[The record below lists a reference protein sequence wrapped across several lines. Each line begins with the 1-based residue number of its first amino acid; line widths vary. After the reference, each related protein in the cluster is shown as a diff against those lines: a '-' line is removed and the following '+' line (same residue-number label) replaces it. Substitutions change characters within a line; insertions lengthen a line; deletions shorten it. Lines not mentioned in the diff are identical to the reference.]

1 MQGFN
6 MGRYMPPDQEA
17 SSSSSHC
24 KKKKK
29 TSGKDGS
36 SCPPPP
42 PTVRF
47 EMPFAV
53 WCGSCPKPTLIGQGV
68 RFNAE
73 KTRVGSYLTTPLWSF
88 RFRHAD
94 CGGSLE
100 IRTDPR
106 NTAYVV
112 ASGGTK
118 RSVHDAPSEHDLLRD
133 EKRSNAFSALERTI
147 EHRHQLRR
155 ADERIHGLLHS
166 SARYWNDPYA
176 QNQRL
181 RDAFRPGRLRRQ
193 QDAASADRIRNAM
206 SLELDILPAHQDDAR
221 LASLVS
227 FNRDDDDADAL
238 EKPLFTP
245 AVAPKRPVNHSAS
258 ASSSSSSSS
267 SSTTTTTKN
276 NKNNDDKNNTHPIT
290 SSSSAA
296 ATRASLV
303 SELAAKTRLAQD
315 PFLQARTQP
324 RLPSLVSELAAKT
337 RLAQDPFL
345 QARTQ
350 PRLRG
355 VKRKRL
361 DSRPPTAKQAFI
373 LSALVQ
379 YDSD

>member
-6 MGRYMPPDQEA
+6 MGRYMPPDQQESSSSSSPRRARRQKRSRRDAGPATTTSPA
-17 SSSSSHC
+17 SSSS
-24 KKKKK
+24 
-29 TSGKDGS
+29 
-36 SCPPPP
+36 PPG

-53 WCGSCPKPTLIGQGV
+53 WCESCPKPTLIGQGV

-73 KTRVGSYLTTPLWSF
+73 KRRVGSYLTTPLWSF

-112 ASGGTK
+112 VSGGTK
-118 RSVHDAPSEHDLLRD
+118 RWVDEGDDVGRTRASEDGLLRE
-133 EKRSNAFSALERTI
+133 EKRSSAFSALERTI

-155 ADERIHGLLHS
+155 ADERILGLLHS

-181 RDAFRPGRLRRQ
+181 RNAFRPGRIRRQ
-193 QDAASADRIRNAM
+193 QDAASADRLRDAM
-206 SLELDILPAHQDDAR
+206 GLALDILPAHDDDAR

-227 FNRDDDDADAL
+227 FNQEDDDDDAL

-245 AVAPKRPVNHSAS
+245 ANAPKRPLDPVPHSS
-258 ASSSSSSSS
+258 STNITTTSSSSSSSS
-267 SSTTTTTKN
+267 SSAAAA
-276 NKNNDDKNNTHPIT
+276 
-290 SSSSAA
+290 AA

-315 PFLQARTQP
+315 PFLQAR
-324 RLPSLVSELAAKT
+324 S
-337 RLAQDPFL
+337 
-345 QARTQ
+345 Q

-355 VKRKRL
+355 VKRKRP
-361 DSRPPTAKQAFI
+361 DGPPPPPPPAKQATMS
-373 LSALVQ
+373 SALVQ